1 MKKLFTLSVF
11 ILNLSFLFSQGTS
24 GSVLFVHADN
34 ASSYSGS
41 GTTWSDISGIGNDGT
56 ITGATYDATN
66 KVFVFDGSDQVNFPA
81 VLSAGDDTYTIEAY
95 FKPTSATTQVVVE
108 QNTSS
113 SVASRRASM
122 LLISNGTGGFNGQ
135 SNDRHNVV
143 NYTLNSWEHW
153 VMVCNVTG
161 SSLKIFRNGSL
172 AYDGT
177 FANAGALNI
186 GDAGLVIGKKL
197 SANGEYFNGEMKFVR
212 IYDRVLT
219 DAEAVDNYNDR
230 DADAMPLTGV
240 LVNPYNYS
248 NYSNTVNIST
258 FPRQY
263 GSRYSKDGSTFL
275 GKAILSTNPN
285 RGSTAAGVVNTSENR
300 LAVYRRMLITQ
311 TQYDAL
317 NADGEYKTPDEDRST
332 TGYVSTKYY
341 WTQIGQ
347 TLTKDDLPTVQK
359 EGNWRW
365 ILNSSAMSAD
375 GNTISFGSSDN
386 AQGYGNYNS
395 WKMPAFNW
403 QIAMKYNST
412 NDTWEKLGQI
422 ITTDSVAFNNVTGD
436 FQCIG
441 KDARMSHDGTR
452 MAIGGYGDFASQNV
466 GIIEYDATS
475 NSWSCNYIFWFVKNK
490 TIF

>member
-1 MKKLFTLSVF
+1 
-11 ILNLSFLFSQGTS
+11 
-24 GSVLFVHADN
+24 
-34 ASSYSGS
+34 
-41 GTTWSDISGIGNDGT
+41 
-56 ITGATYDATN
+56 
-66 KVFVFDGSDQVNFPA
+66 
-81 VLSAGDDTYTIEAY
+81 
-95 FKPTSATTQVVVE
+95 
-108 QNTSS
+108 
-113 SVASRRASM
+113 
-122 LLISNGTGGFNGQ
+122 
-135 SNDRHNVV
+135 
-143 NYTLNSWEHW
+143 
-153 VMVCNVTG
+153 
-161 SSLKIFRNGSL
+161 
-172 AYDGT
+172 
-177 FANAGALNI
+177 
-186 GDAGLVIGKKL
+186 
-197 SANGEYFNGEMKFVR
+197 
-212 IYDRVLT
+212 
-219 DAEAVDNYNDR
+219 
-230 DADAMPLTGV
+230 MPLTGV

-248 NYSNTVNIST
+248 NYSNTVNVST

-285 RGSTAAGVVNTSENR
+285 RGSTASGVINTSENR
-300 LAVYRRMLITQ
+300 LVVYRKMLITQ
-311 TQYDAL
+311 AQYNAL
-317 NADGEYKTPDEDRST
+317 NADGEYKTPDEERTT

-347 TLTKDDLPTVQK
+347 TLTKDDLPTIQK

-365 ILNSSAMSAD
+365 IHNSSAMSAD

-386 AQGYGNYNS
+386 AQGYGNHNS

-452 MAIGGYGDFASQNV
+452 MAIGGHGDFASQNV

-475 NSWSCNYIFWFVKNK
+475 NTWSGVIPKGTVAAGQASNGGSSSNHLKCFSGDGNVVSRRICKTYGNSYVQIMNFSTGFSSGVSGTLGGWPNDNQMGEGWTETAADNNSSGQRYSFNHCLNYDGQIVFMAFQWNTSTDSYTYVDPSH
-490 TIF
+490 TLSLIHI

>member
-1 MKKLFTLSVF
+1 MKKFLTLTTFLF
-11 ILNLSFLFSQGTS
+11 NLTFLFSQGTA

-41 GTTWSDISGIGNDGT
+41 GTTWSDISGNGNDGT

-66 KVFVFDGSDQVNFPA
+66 KVFVFDGNDKINFSP
-81 VLSAGDDTYTIEAY
+81 VLTAGDDTYTIEAY
-95 FKPTSATTQVVVE
+95 FKATQQRGQVVVE
-108 QNTSS
+108 QNSS
-113 SVASRRASM
+113 SQIVNRRACM
-122 LLISNGTGGFNGQ
+122 LLIGNGQGGFNGE
-135 SNDRHNVV
+135 SNDRHNVT
-143 NYTLNSWEHW
+143 NYTTNSWEHW
-153 VMVCNVTG
+153 VMVCNITG
-161 SSLKIFRNGSL
+161 NNLKIFRNGSL

-177 FANAGALNI
+177 FANAGALNVGDGGVSI
-186 GDAGLVIGKKL
+186 GNKF
-197 SANGEYFNGEMKFVR
+197 SRNNEWFYGEIKFVR

-230 DADAMPLTGV
+230 DADPIPLTGV

-311 TQYDAL
+311 TQYNAL

-386 AQGYGNYNS
+386 AQGYGNHNS

-412 NDTWEKLGQI
+412 NDSWEKLGQI

-452 MAIGGYGDFASQNV
+452 MAIGGHGDFASQNV

-475 NSWSCNYIFWFVKNK
+475 NTWSRAS
-490 TIF
+490 